1 MNNQISAQDLLKMLN
16 MYKQELA
23 EVNENKMLFK
33 ALYEKQV
40 EINKQLL
47 IRLEELQKPI
57 DPEKDDE

>member
-23 EVNENKMLFK
+23 EANENKMLFK

-47 IRLEELQKPI
+47 MQLEELQKPI
-57 DPEKDDE
+57 DTEKDDE

>member
-1 MNNQISAQDLLKMLN
+1 MNNQINAQDLLKMLN

-47 IRLEELQKPI
+47 MQLEELQKPI
-57 DPEKDDE
+57 DTEKDDE